1 MKLLLIHNYYQQRG
15 GEDVVF
21 EAEAD
26 LLEAHGHHVLRYQ
39 ARNDGL
45 DDVPGWTLARRT
57 VYNERTRREVKA
69 LLARERPAIVHVHN
83 TLPVISPAVY
93 FATRDAGIPVVQTLH
108 NYRLLCPSA
117 VLFRAG
123 GICEACLHREIAV
136 PGIRHACY
144 RGSRAATAAVGLML
158 ATHRLLGTWQ
168 RGVDLYIALT
178 RFARE
183 KFIEGGLPG
192 ARIVVK
198 PNFTRDP
205 GLTRTPG
212 DYALFVG
219 RLSVEKGVEPL
230 IEAWRLLQGRIRLR
244 VIGDGPL
251 ADLVSSACRNGLAV
265 EYLGRQDPSAVASAM
280 AGARFLV
287 FPSVWYETFGLA
299 IIEAF
304 AAGVPVLASDLGAMT
319 DLVRHGTT
327 GLLFRA
333 GDSRHLA
340 EQVQWALAHP
350 DDMRAMGMRARQEYE
365 ERYTPEVNYGLLMD
379 VYATAMRR
387 LPESGPRPLLEP
399 AAEATRWARE
409 ARSWRASWTPGSVR
423 SPRSASDSTRL
434 GFSGLRLWGPTGWS
448 SRRLWWPPAFLL
460 S

>member
-45 DDVPGWTLARRT
+45 DQVSGWSLARRT
-57 VYNERTRREVKA
+57 VYNERTHRELRA
-69 LLARERPAIVHVHN
+69 LLARERPAVVHVHN

-93 FATRDAGIPVVQTLH
+93 FATRDAGVPVVQTLH

-123 GICEACLHREIAV
+123 GVCEACLHRELAV
-136 PGIRHACY
+136 PGVRHACY
-144 RGSRAATAAVGLML
+144 RGSRAATGAVALML
-158 ATHRLLGTWQ
+158 AAHRLIGTWQ
-168 RGVDLYIALT
+168 RRVDLYIALT

-205 GLTRTPG
+205 GLSRTWG

-230 IEAWRLLQGRIRLR
+230 LEAWRLLGGRIPLR
-244 VIGDGPL
+244 VIGDGPM
-251 ADLVSSACRNGLAV
+251 AELVSTASRGGLAV

-287 FPSVWYETFGLA
+287 FPSIWYETFGLA

-304 AAGVPVLASDLGAMT
+304 AAGLPVLATDLGAMA
-319 DLVRHGTT
+319 DLVRHGST
-327 GLLFRA
+327 GLLFRP

-340 EQVQWALAHP
+340 EQVEWALAHP
-350 DDMRAMGMRARQEYE
+350 DEMRTMGTRARREYE
-365 ERYTPEVNYGLLMD
+365 ERYTPEVNYHLLME
-379 VYATAMRR
+379 VYDTALHRP
-387 LPESGPRPLLEP
+387 PESGPRRRREP
-399 AAEATRWARE
+399 VAEAT
-409 ARSWRASWTPGSVR
+409 
-423 SPRSASDSTRL
+423 L
-434 GFSGLRLWGPTGWS
+434 
-448 SRRLWWPPAFLL
+448 
-460 S
+460 